1 MKKTLLLHFLDI
13 FQSKQLGHD
22 HLVVIMQMLI
32 LPMLAH
38 AFQNGQTWEVV
49 DTSIIKTVVDC
60 LLDPPEE
67 VILSSKVS
75 LICFLQAF
83 VS

>member
-1 MKKTLLLHFLDI
+1 MAEGYETSMKKTLLLHFLEI

-32 LPMLAH
+32 LPLLAH
-38 AFQNGQTWEVV
+38 TFQNNQTWDVV
-49 DTSIIKTVVDC
+49 DTSIIKTVVDS

-67 VILSSKVS
+67 V
-75 LICFLQAF
+75 
-83 VS
+83 